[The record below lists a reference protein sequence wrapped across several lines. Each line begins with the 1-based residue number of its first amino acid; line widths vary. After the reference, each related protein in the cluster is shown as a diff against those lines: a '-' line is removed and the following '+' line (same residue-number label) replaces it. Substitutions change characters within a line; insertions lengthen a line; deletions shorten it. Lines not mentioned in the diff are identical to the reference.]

1 MEKNIKITRPA
12 GEDTYKVLCA
22 FKNGE
27 NSYVILDSKLKDANG
42 NTITFVCRENGNNLE
57 FIDGDEWNQV
67 KTGLINI
74 VKGNTDIVYVDVK
87 DSYQA
92 SDNIGHTI
100 ALKDTHISALTNNY
114 KLPEVVA
121 AEESMK
127 NEITEELK
135 TPVEEL
141 QEQDVTSKQDNLAN
155 AIDAAND
162 PTIQIPVIDQNMN
175 AEAQNSLESTVQ
187 LENNNEQIDI
197 VPQVE
202 VQQENPNPVPAS
214 PTIEN
219 SQEQTPI
226 VEENKSFE
234 QPAIEPNIPVEPVV
248 EVAPI
253 NDNMNVQ
260 TPKVGPIIENPVIEN
275 GPVVENQTPV
285 NIEPQISM
293 QTSDLNQSDMSVE
306 EIRSKINAL
315 CDLLIEKEKQIN
327 EKEQM
332 IDAKLQ
338 VANIAYNN
346 AQNVNQMNNN
356 ETINIADYQSN
367 DQARTLIA

>member
-141 QEQDVTSKQDNLAN
+141 QEQDVTSKQDHLAN

-202 VQQENPNPVPAS
+202 VQQENPNPVPVA

-253 NDNMNVQ
+253 NDNMNAQ
-260 TPKVGPIIENPVIEN
+260 TPKVSPIVENPVIEN

>member
-42 NTITFVCRENGNNLE
+42 NTITFVCKENGNNLE

-202 VQQENPNPVPAS
+202 VQQENPSPVPVA

-253 NDNMNVQ
+253 NDNMNAQ
-260 TPKVGPIIENPVIEN
+260 TPKVSPIIENPVIEN

-306 EIRSKINAL
+306 EIKSKINAL

-367 DQARTLIA
+367 NQARTLIA

>member
-1 MEKNIKITRPA
+1 M
-12 GEDTYKVLCA
+12 
-22 FKNGE
+22 
-27 NSYVILDSKLKDANG
+27 
-42 NTITFVCRENGNNLE
+42 
-57 FIDGDEWNQV
+57 
-67 KTGLINI
+67 
-74 VKGNTDIVYVDVK
+74 
-87 DSYQA
+87 
-92 SDNIGHTI
+92 
-100 ALKDTHISALTNNY
+100 
-114 KLPEVVA
+114 
-121 AEESMK
+121 
-127 NEITEELK
+127 
-135 TPVEEL
+135 
-141 QEQDVTSKQDNLAN
+141 
-155 AIDAAND
+155 
-162 PTIQIPVIDQNMN
+162 
-175 AEAQNSLESTVQ
+175 
-187 LENNNEQIDI
+187 
-197 VPQVE
+197 
-202 VQQENPNPVPAS
+202 
-214 PTIEN
+214 
-219 SQEQTPI
+219 
-226 VEENKSFE
+226 
-234 QPAIEPNIPVEPVV
+234 

-293 QTSDLNQSDMSVE
+293 PTSDLNQSDMSVE

>member
-74 VKGNTDIVYVDVK
+74 VKGNTDIIYVDVK

-197 VPQVE
+197 VPQVG
-202 VQQENPNPVPAS
+202 VQQENPNPVPAA

-219 SQEQTPI
+219 SQEQAPI

-248 EVAPI
+248 EVVPI
-253 NDNMNVQ
+253 NDNMNAQ
-260 TPKVGPIIENPVIEN
+260 TPKVSPIIENPVIEN

-293 QTSDLNQSDMSVE
+293 PTSDLNQSDMSVE

>member
-67 KTGLINI
+67 KTVLINI

-219 SQEQTPI
+219 SQEQAPI

-293 QTSDLNQSDMSVE
+293 PTSDLNQSDMSVE

-367 DQARTLIA
+367 NQARTLIA

>member
-1 MEKNIKITRPA
+1 M
-12 GEDTYKVLCA
+12 
-22 FKNGE
+22 
-27 NSYVILDSKLKDANG
+27 
-42 NTITFVCRENGNNLE
+42 CRENGNNLE

-67 KTGLINI
+67 KAGLINI
-74 VKGNTDIVYVDVK
+74 VKGNADIVYVDVK

-100 ALKDTHISALTNNY
+100 ALKDAHISALTNNY

-127 NEITEELK
+127 NEISEELQ
-135 TPVEEL
+135 TPVEEI
-141 QEQDVTSKQDNLAN
+141 QEQDVASKQDNLTN

-175 AEAQNSLESTVQ
+175 SEVQNSLEKPVQ
-187 LENNNEQIDI
+187 PENNNEQIDI

-202 VQQENPNPVPAS
+202 VQQENPSVVPVV

-226 VEENKSFE
+226 VEENNSFV
-234 QPAIEPNIPVEPVV
+234 QPAIEPNILAQPVV
-248 EVAPI
+248 EVAPV
-253 NDNMNVQ
+253 NDNMNMQ
-260 TPKVGPIIENPVIEN
+260 TPEVSPIIENHVIEN
-275 GPVVENQTPV
+275 GPTVENQTPV
-285 NIEPQISM
+285 NMEPQVNM
-293 QTSDLNQSDMSVE
+293 PTSDLNQSDMSVE

-367 DQARTLIA
+367 DQARTLTA

>member
-67 KTGLINI
+67 KTVLINI

-219 SQEQTPI
+219 SQEQAPI

-234 QPAIEPNIPVEPVV
+234 QPAIEPTIPVEPVV

-293 QTSDLNQSDMSVE
+293 PTSDLNQSDMSVE

-367 DQARTLIA
+367 NQARTLIA

>member
-197 VPQVE
+197 VPQVG
-202 VQQENPNPVPAS
+202 VQQENPNPVPAA

-219 SQEQTPI
+219 SQEQAPI

-248 EVAPI
+248 EVVPI
-253 NDNMNVQ
+253 NDNMNAQ
-260 TPKVGPIIENPVIEN
+260 TPKVSPIIENPVIEN

-293 QTSDLNQSDMSVE
+293 PTSDLNQSDMSVE

>member
-202 VQQENPNPVPAS
+202 VQQENPNPVPVA

-253 NDNMNVQ
+253 NDNMNAQ
-260 TPKVGPIIENPVIEN
+260 TPKVSPIVENPVIEN

-315 CDLLIEKEKQIN
+315 CDLLIGKEKQIN

>member
-141 QEQDVTSKQDNLAN
+141 QEQDVTSKQDHLAN

-219 SQEQTPI
+219 SQEQAPI

-253 NDNMNVQ
+253 NDNMNAQ
-260 TPKVGPIIENPVIEN
+260 TPKVSPIVENPVIEN

>member
-1 MEKNIKITRPA
+1 M
-12 GEDTYKVLCA
+12 
-22 FKNGE
+22 
-27 NSYVILDSKLKDANG
+27 
-42 NTITFVCRENGNNLE
+42 
-57 FIDGDEWNQV
+57 
-67 KTGLINI
+67 
-74 VKGNTDIVYVDVK
+74 
-87 DSYQA
+87 
-92 SDNIGHTI
+92 
-100 ALKDTHISALTNNY
+100 
-114 KLPEVVA
+114 
-121 AEESMK
+121 
-127 NEITEELK
+127 
-135 TPVEEL
+135 
-141 QEQDVTSKQDNLAN
+141 AN

-202 VQQENPNPVPAS
+202 VQQENPNPVPVA

-293 QTSDLNQSDMSVE
+293 PTSDLNQSDMSVE

>member
-1 MEKNIKITRPA
+1 MEKNIKIIRPA

-67 KTGLINI
+67 KAGLINI

-100 ALKDTHISALTNNY
+100 ALKDAHISALTSNY

-127 NEITEELK
+127 NEISEELE
-135 TPVEEL
+135 TPVEEI
-141 QEQDVTSKQDNLAN
+141 QEQNVASKQDNLTN

-175 AEAQNSLESTVQ
+175 VEAQNGLESTVQ
-187 LENNNEQIDI
+187 PDVNNEQIDI

-202 VQQENPNPVPAS
+202 VQQENPSVVPVA

-219 SQEQTPI
+219 SQEQTPL
-226 VEENKSFE
+226 VEENNSLV
-234 QPAIEPNIPVEPVV
+234 QPAIEPNILAQPVV

-260 TPKVGPIIENPVIEN
+260 TPEVSPIIENPVIEN
-275 GPVVENQTPV
+275 GPTVENQTPV
-285 NIEPQISM
+285 NMEPQVNM
-293 QTSDLNQSDMSVE
+293 TTSDLNQSDISVE

-367 DQARTLIA
+367 DQARTLTA